1 MFKNKEGLS
10 FDDVRE
16 RPADQEIDLVTDPR
30 GEVQYP
36 LKTAKLSNVH
46 HLSLFFPDSRGE
58 DQTRVI
64 FEDQGSILWSFGY

>member
-46 HLSLFFPDSRGE
+46 HLALFFPDSKGE

-64 FEDQGSILWSFGY
+64 FIVTNSI

>member
-36 LKTAKLSNVH
+36 LKTAKLSIVKGTKGIIKATYTLMNY
-46 HLSLFFPDSRGE
+46 F
-58 DQTRVI
+58 
-64 FEDQGSILWSFGY
+64 